1 MGRILTASLLPQLL
15 AYTTN
20 NEQRLKQEKLIKS
33 SFLKLQGLVGTGHS
47 ELAHANLPTKDPA
60 HNPHASASPI
70 CISTAWR
77 ATTRG
82 SSLGAISVSPLQGK
96 SSVMY
101 SAKHQAVSPRHQR
114 V

>member
-47 ELAHANLPTKDPA
+47 ELAHANLPTKTLHITHMPQ
-60 HNPHASASPI
+60 HLLSASPLP
-70 CISTAWR
+70 
-77 ATTRG
+77 G
-82 SSLGAISVSPLQGK
+82 GLQQE
-96 SSVMY
+96 
-101 SAKHQAVSPRHQR
+101 AHPWELF
-114 V
+114 